1 MKISRYNRNMFL
13 AELVLVLFALF
24 LIVTG
29 K

>member
-13 AELVLVLFALF
+13 AELALVLFALF